1 MSLTNFKR
9 LFKSSKRSRDQYY
22 DSDPYSHGNQQ
33 QGNQS
38 PYANGST
45 FGNGMSSGSTFGNGG
60 GGQAFMSNNNYPT
73 EFGSN
78 LNSYNNPLPPLPP
91 QSPPI
96 QQHQQ
101 QQFSQ
106 QQLHAQHPQ
115 QSYTPQPSPNNLI
128 RPQPIHPP
136 PLPNPF
142 NHHIR
147 NHTAQPLA
155 SLLPLPL
162 QATMALIL
170 TALEAPPCLPCQ
182 HRCLLDP
189 CNSNKMDT
197 NNPNRRIGSE
207 RIRVEEEGA

>member
-60 GGQAFMSNNNYPT
+60 GGQAFMSNNNYPS
-73 EFGSN
+73 EFGAN

-128 RPQPIHPP
+128 R
-136 PLPNPF
+136 
-142 NHHIR
+142 

-162 QATMALIL
+162 QVTMALIL
-170 TALEAPPCLPCQ
+170 TASAAPPCLPCQ